1 MVIDIETL
9 LARGAAYKTLNPG
22 EILFKEG
29 EKGNFY
35 YQLVSGRIRWV
46 NITEEETEFVQ
57 NIIEEG
63 ESFGEIPL
71 FDDEPFPA
79 TAIADMKSVIIR
91 LDKASFLQLLAE
103 RPDLHFNL
111 TKILVD
117 RLRLKFLLIKEVARH
132 KPENSILVLLAYLKK
147 NKKSINPQNNRLNL
161 TRQQIANMT
170 GLRVET
176 VIRAT
181 KKLEERNILEIKKG
195 KIYIKNEITEVI

>member
-1 MVIDIETL
+1 MVIDTDTL

-22 EILFKEG
+22 EIIFKEG
-29 EKGNFY
+29 EHAHFY
-35 YQLVSGRIRWV
+35 YQLVSGRVRWV
-46 NITEEETEFVQ
+46 NITENETEFVQ

-79 TAIADMKSVIIR
+79 TAIADVKSVIVR
-91 LDKASFLQLLAE
+91 LDKHTFFQLLKD
-103 RPDLHFNL
+103 RPDTHFNL
-111 TKILVD
+111 TKILAE

-132 KPENSILVLLAYLKK
+132 KPENSILTLLTYLKK
-147 NKKSINPQNNRLNL
+147 QNKSINPADNKLNL

-176 VIRAT
+176 VIRT
-181 KKLEERNILEIKKG
+181 IKKLERKDILDIRGG
-195 KIYIKNEITEVI
+195 KIYIKKEMAGVL